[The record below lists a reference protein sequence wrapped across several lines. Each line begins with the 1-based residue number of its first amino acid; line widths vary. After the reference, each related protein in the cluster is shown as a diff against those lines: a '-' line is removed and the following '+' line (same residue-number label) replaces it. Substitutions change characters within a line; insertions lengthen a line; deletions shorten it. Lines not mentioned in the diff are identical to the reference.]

1 MHTRSVIF
9 AAMLVIAALC
19 LGLLASGCATKRDV
33 ADIQAQLDRM
43 EQQNKETQRMVIH
56 MDSVIAAG
64 ADADKKLRNDLQ
76 VSVTD
81 LQQQIGKLLENY
93 NDLTQKLNQ
102 IGKSQVT
109 PRIQS
114 SPGASDAP
122 PPTAEQSADCDK
134 AYDSAFILVRKGQYE
149 KAIAG
154 FKAFLDACPK
164 HQAVSNAHYWTGEC
178 YYSLEKYQDAITAFE
193 YLLDNY
199 KGTVNASR
207 ALYKLGRSKQ
217 ELKQK
222 ADAKKIFERLVKEYP
237 NTLEAEQAKERLKEL
252 K

>member
-1 MHTRSVIF
+1 MQKRSVLL
-9 AAMLVIAALC
+9 AAMLVIAAIG
-19 LGLLASGCATKRDV
+19 LGMLSSGCATKRDI
-33 ADIQAQLDRM
+33 ADVQAQLDRM
-43 EQQNKETQRMVIH
+43 EKQTKDNQRMVIH

-93 NDLTQKLNQ
+93 NDLTQKMNQLN
-102 IGKSQVT
+102 KSQVT
-109 PRIQS
+109 TRLSS
-114 SPGASDAP
+114 SPGIQESA

-149 KAIAG
+149 KAISG
-154 FKAFLDACPK
+154 FKAFLETCPK
-164 HQAVSNAHYWTGEC
+164 HQAVSNARYWTGEC

-193 YLLDNY
+193 FLLDNY

-222 ADAKKIFERLVKEYP
+222 PEAKKIFERLVKEYP